1 MIGHYYLSS
10 DNEMCYSTKTN
21 NFSPTKQDLN
31 CVISNFLI
39 VFNVLFMCSK
49 FDVVGIVGNFLETK
63 QA

>member
-1 MIGHYYLSS
+1 MIGHYLSS

-21 NFSPTKQDLN
+21 NFSPTKQGLN
-31 CVISNFLI
+31 CVISNFLT

-49 FDVVGIVGNFLETK
+49 FDVIGTVGNFLETK